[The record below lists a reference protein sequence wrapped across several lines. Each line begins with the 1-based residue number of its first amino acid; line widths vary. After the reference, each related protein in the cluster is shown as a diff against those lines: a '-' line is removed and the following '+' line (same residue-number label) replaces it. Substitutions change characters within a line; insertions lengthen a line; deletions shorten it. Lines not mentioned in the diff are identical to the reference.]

1 MSYAPPRSGLS
12 ADQALDQ
19 LEALYDAAVDALRQA
34 VSDFISHGTL
44 PDPQARAAGLFV
56 YPELRVSWDGQQSGP
71 NKTRAFGRFTH
82 PGSYSTTVT
91 RPQLFRHYLA
101 EQLAMLEHDYAAHIE
116 VAPSQQEIPFPY
128 VIDGS
133 SLALD
138 RSMSAGIA
146 QHFPTTELAQIGDE
160 TADGLYHTT
169 DNHFPLS
176 HFDALRADF
185 SLARLRHYTGT
196 PVEHF
201 QPFVLFTNY
210 TRYVDEFVRWA
221 CAQIADPASP
231 YIALSSAGG
240 TYITPETNAPEQAVS
255 DLAWKN
261 HQMPAYH
268 LISRTGQGI
277 TLINIGVG
285 PSNAKTI
292 CDHLAV
298 LRPSAWLMIG
308 HCGGL
313 RESQKIG
320 DYVLAHAYLRDDHVL
335 DAVLPPDIPIPSIA
349 EVQRALYDATKMVS
363 GMPGEEVKQRLRTG
377 TVVTT
382 DDRNW
387 ELRYSASAR
396 RFNLSRAVAVDMES
410 ATIAAQGYRFRVP
423 YGTLLCVSDKPLHGE
438 IKLPGQANRFY
449 EGAISE
455 HLQIGICAIDLLRA
469 EGDRLHSR
477 KLRTFNEPPFR

>member
-44 PDPQARAAGLFV
+44 PDEQARAAGLFV

-231 YIALSSAGG
+231 YIALSS
-240 TYITPETNAPEQAVS
+240 
-255 DLAWKN
+255 
-261 HQMPAYH
+261 
-268 LISRTGQGI
+268 
-277 TLINIGVG
+277 VG
-285 PSNAKTI
+285 
-292 CDHLAV
+292 
-298 LRPSAWLMIG
+298 
-308 HCGGL
+308 
-313 RESQKIG
+313 
-320 DYVLAHAYLRDDHVL
+320 
-335 DAVLPPDIPIPSIA
+335 
-349 EVQRALYDATKMVS
+349 
-363 GMPGEEVKQRLRTG
+363 
-377 TVVTT
+377 
-382 DDRNW
+382 
-387 ELRYSASAR
+387 
-396 RFNLSRAVAVDMES
+396 F
-410 ATIAAQGYRFRVP
+410 
-423 YGTLLCVSDKPLHGE
+423 
-438 IKLPGQANRFY
+438 
-449 EGAISE
+449 
-455 HLQIGICAIDLLRA
+455 A
-469 EGDRLHSR
+469 EGDLRRTHRLDSHKRQVPGAAVQVGKHLARRVIGDQFEHHAQLLGQRGGQLHRSALRFTAGPGLRQHRIAVVDRRAQHALRGQIVEYRGGNRLHTSS
-477 KLRTFNEPPFR
+477 

>member
-1 MSYAPPRSGLS
+1 MNIKAASLTPE
-12 ADQALDQ
+12 QALAE
-19 LEALYDAAVDALRQA
+19 LEARYEASVTALRKA
-34 VSDFISHGTL
+34 IGDYIDHNTL
-44 PDPQARAAGLFV
+44 PDTEARAEGLFV
-56 YPELRVSWDGQQSGP
+56 YPQLSVSWDGADHKAL
-71 NKTRAFGRFTH
+71 KTRAWGRFTH
-82 PGSYSTTVT
+82 AGCYTTT
-91 RPQLFRHYLA
+91 ITNPKLFRNYLL
-101 EQLAMLEHDYAAHIE
+101 EQLTLLYQDYGAHISVE
-116 VAPSQQEIPFPY
+116 LSQHEIPYPY

-133 SLALD
+133 TLTLD
-138 RSMSAGIA
+138 RSMSAGLTRY
-146 QHFPTTELAQIGDE
+146 FPTTELSQIGDE
-160 TADGLYHTT
+160 TADGLFHPTEFY
-169 DNHFPLS
+169 PLS
-176 HFDALRADF
+176 HFDARRVDF

-196 PVEHF
+196 PAEHF
-201 QPFVLFTNY
+201 QPYVLFTNY
-210 TRYVDEFVRWA
+210 TRYVDEFVSWG
-221 CAQIADPASP
+221 CSQILDPDSP
-231 YIALSSAGG
+231 YIALSCAGG
-240 TYITPETNAPEQAVS
+240 IWITH
-255 DLAWKN
+255 DGK
-261 HQMPAYH
+261 
-268 LISRTGQGI
+268 GI

-285 PSNAKTI
+285 PANAKTI

-298 LRPSAWLMIG
+298 LRPDVWLMIG

-313 RESQKIG
+313 RESQAIG

-349 EVQRALYDATKMVS
+349 EVQRALYDATKQVS

-387 ELRYSASAR
+387 ELRYSASAL
-396 RFNLSRAVAVDMES
+396 RFNLSRAVAIDMES

-455 HLQIGICAIDLLRA
+455 HLQIGIRAIDLLRA
-469 EGDRLHSR
+469 EGDHMHSR